1 MIRKVLNLLN
11 EKQFLRSYNVLK
23 IKPTINTNQPRPMN
37 IKKILFIAIPA
48 VLLIVL
54 FFSLRKGE
62 ADLSQI
68 TVTVQR
74 GTFKAIIF
82 SSGQL
87 ESEKSVSIDIPEKL
101 KDRNLRIYELTIT
114 NMVEEGT
121 LVDSGDYV
129 ATLDHKAVEEQLK
142 AAQDEMEKT
151 LSEYEDG
158 KIDSNLNLSN
168 QRDLI
173 VNARLD
179 LAEKKIIMEESVYE
193 SPSIQKKA
201 SMDNDKAARKLEQ
214 EQKAYFLKTKQ
225 EKNKVDRKYISYRQ
239 VLERSQELDKLFNSL
254 EITAPKA
261 GILTY
266 FKYPWG
272 EITKTGSKVGIY
284 NSVIATIPEM
294 TNLISRTYINEI
306 DVSKIKIGQQVKL
319 GIDAFPDKELTG
331 EVIAVANIGQA
342 MPNSDA
348 KVFEVKIKIF
358 GKDKDLKPAMTTSN
372 AIEAGTFTDTLMIAS
387 DAVFENDSL
396 KFVYLGKEKQ
406 VKQIVWLGDENEN
419 YVLIKKGL
427 KDGDFVWLTEPEKA
441 SELNFQGIE
450 IYKEMQKEKEN
461 NKIKAEQEREEMMK
475 KQPIPQQLPASV
487 MMTPKTVQI
496 K

>member
-1 MIRKVLNLLN
+1 M
-11 EKQFLRSYNVLK
+11 
-23 IKPTINTNQPRPMN
+23 NTKR
-37 IKKILFIAIPA
+37 IFYIAIPA
-48 VLLIVL
+48 VLLLVL
-54 FFSLRKGE
+54 YFSLRKGE

-68 TVTVQR
+68 TVNVQR
-74 GTFKAIIF
+74 GTFNSVIF

-87 ESEKSVSIDIPEKL
+87 ESEKSESINIPEKL
-101 KDRNLRIYELTIT
+101 NDRNLRIYELTIT
-114 NMVEEGT
+114 DMVEEGT
-121 LVDSGDYV
+121 WVDSGSYV

-142 AAQDEMEKT
+142 AAQDEMDRT
-151 LSEYEDG
+151 LSEYEDS

-179 LAEKKIIMEESVYE
+179 LEEKKIIMEESVYE

-201 SMDNDKAARKLEQ
+201 AMDNDKAARKLEQ
-214 EQKAYFLKTKQ
+214 EQKAYILKRKQ
-225 EKNKVDRKYISYRQ
+225 EENRVDRRYISYRQ

-272 EITKTGSKVGIY
+272 EITKTGSKVGPY

-306 DVSKIKIGQQVKL
+306 DISKIKIGQNVKL
-319 GIDAFPDKELTG
+319 GIDAFPAKELTG

-372 AIEAGTFTDTLMIAS
+372 AIQANTFVDTLMLAS

-396 KFVYLGKEKQ
+396 KFVYLGKDNQ

-419 YVLIKKGL
+419 YVLIRKGL
-427 KDGDFVWLTEPEKA
+427 KKDDVVWLTEPA
-441 SELNFQGIE
+441 NANELKFQGFE
-450 IYKEMQKEKEN
+450 IYEEMQKEKEN
-461 NKIKAEQEREEMMK
+461 KKIQAEKEREEIQN
-475 KQPIPQQLPASV
+475 KQPTSGILPSSGTMPPRTAL
-487 MMTPKTVQI
+487 KN
-496 K
+496 